1 MLMLTIAAERK
12 YLGVNF
18 KIVGIHVVELIEF
31 QNVCLTLFSER
42 TRGGVFPL
50 AVASRVY
57 L

>member
-12 YLGVNF
+12 YLGVNL
-18 KIVGIHVVELIEF
+18 KIVGIHVAELIEF

-50 AVASRVY
+50 AVASHVY
-57 L
+57 M